1 MENLS
6 KFWAWLKTLPVWLR
20 AIVLVLIAA
29 LTFIASMSF
38 CSCGTPRTTTHTTIH
53 GNAGSSS
60 VSVTTT
66 VTSSPSTT
74 TNTTANPSIK

>member
-6 KFWAWLKTLPVWLR
+6 KLWAWLKTLPFWLR

-29 LTFIASMSF
+29 LAFIASMSF
-38 CSCGTPRTTTHTTIH
+38 VSCGTPRTTTHTTIH
-53 GNAGSSS
+53 GNSASSS

-66 VTSSPSTT
+66 VSSSPSTSV
-74 TNTTANPSIK
+74 NTTANPTIK